1 MNIEQLYPILAALL
15 ISVASY
21 LISYINNKKLK
32 EKVTT
37 IEEALQSDEATYYI
51 YCPTCKAK
59 IELNKVKI
67 LVDKQ
72 EQKNKESKKAVISL
86 STNHRLFIYAFIL
99 TFIAAAAHPYIKIHP
114 YLLSSLVL
122 SLS

>member
-1 MNIEQLYPILAALL
+1 MNIEQLYPVLVALA
-15 ISVASY
+15 ISVVSY

-72 EQKNKESKKAVISL
+72 EQETNNNKIE
-86 STNHRLFIYAFIL
+86 
-99 TFIAAAAHPYIKIHP
+99 
-114 YLLSSLVL
+114 
-122 SLS
+122 

>member
-1 MNIEQLYPILAALL
+1 MNMEQLYTILAALA

-51 YCPTCKAK
+51 YCPTCKAR

-72 EQKNKESKKAVISL
+72 TKTEE
-86 STNHRLFIYAFIL
+86 
-99 TFIAAAAHPYIKIHP
+99 
-114 YLLSSLVL
+114 
-122 SLS
+122 

>member
-1 MNIEQLYPILAALL
+1 MNMEQLYPILAALL

-37 IEEALQSDEATYYI
+37 IEEALQSDEATYYVI
-51 YCPTCKAK
+51 CPTCKAK

-72 EQKNKESKKAVISL
+72 EQKNKE
-86 STNHRLFIYAFIL
+86 
-99 TFIAAAAHPYIKIHP
+99 
-114 YLLSSLVL
+114 
-122 SLS
+122 

>member
-51 YCPTCKAK
+51 YCPTCKAR

-72 EQKNKESKKAVISL
+72 NETNKSE
-86 STNHRLFIYAFIL
+86 
-99 TFIAAAAHPYIKIHP
+99 
-114 YLLSSLVL
+114 
-122 SLS
+122 

>member
-1 MNIEQLYPILAALL
+1 MNMEQLYPILAALL

-72 EQKNKESKKAVISL
+72 EKETINNKIE
-86 STNHRLFIYAFIL
+86 
-99 TFIAAAAHPYIKIHP
+99 
-114 YLLSSLVL
+114 
-122 SLS
+122 

>member
-1 MNIEQLYPILAALL
+1 MNIEQLYPVLAALL

-21 LISYINNKKLK
+21 FISYINNKKLK

-72 EQKNKESKKAVISL
+72 EQETKSNKIE
-86 STNHRLFIYAFIL
+86 
-99 TFIAAAAHPYIKIHP
+99 
-114 YLLSSLVL
+114 
-122 SLS
+122 

>member
-1 MNIEQLYPILAALL
+1 MNMEQLYPILAALL

-72 EQKNKESKKAVISL
+72 DKQNKTE
-86 STNHRLFIYAFIL
+86 
-99 TFIAAAAHPYIKIHP
+99 
-114 YLLSSLVL
+114 
-122 SLS
+122 

>member
-1 MNIEQLYPILAALL
+1 MNMEQLYPILAALL

-51 YCPTCKAK
+51 YCPTCKAR

-72 EQKNKESKKAVISL
+72 QQDNTNTNK
-86 STNHRLFIYAFIL
+86 
-99 TFIAAAAHPYIKIHP
+99 
-114 YLLSSLVL
+114 
-122 SLS
+122 

>member
-1 MNIEQLYPILAALL
+1 MNIEQLYPVLVALA
-15 ISVASY
+15 ISVVSY

-72 EQKNKESKKAVISL
+72 EKTNKE
-86 STNHRLFIYAFIL
+86 
-99 TFIAAAAHPYIKIHP
+99 
-114 YLLSSLVL
+114 
-122 SLS
+122 

>member
-21 LISYINNKKLK
+21 LISYIKNKKLN
-32 EKVTT
+32 EIVST

-72 EQKNKESKKAVISL
+72 EQKNKE
-86 STNHRLFIYAFIL
+86 
-99 TFIAAAAHPYIKIHP
+99 
-114 YLLSSLVL
+114 
-122 SLS
+122 

>member
-37 IEEALQSDEATYYI
+37 IEEALQSDEATYYVI
-51 YCPTCKAK
+51 CPQCKSK

-72 EQKNKESKKAVISL
+72 EQKNKE
-86 STNHRLFIYAFIL
+86 
-99 TFIAAAAHPYIKIHP
+99 
-114 YLLSSLVL
+114 
-122 SLS
+122 

>member
-1 MNIEQLYPILAALL
+1 MNIEQLYPVLAALA
-15 ISVASY
+15 IAVASY

-32 EKVTT
+32 DKITT

-51 YCPTCKAK
+51 YCPECKAR

-72 EQKNKESKKAVISL
+72 QNDASNVN
-86 STNHRLFIYAFIL
+86 NH
-99 TFIAAAAHPYIKIHP
+99 
-114 YLLSSLVL
+114 
-122 SLS
+122 

>member
-1 MNIEQLYPILAALL
+1 MNIEQLYPVLVALA

-72 EQKNKESKKAVISL
+72 EQNTNTNKIE
-86 STNHRLFIYAFIL
+86 
-99 TFIAAAAHPYIKIHP
+99 
-114 YLLSSLVL
+114 
-122 SLS
+122 

>member
-1 MNIEQLYPILAALL
+1 MNIEQLYPVLIALAVA
-15 ISVASY
+15 VASY

-32 EKVTT
+32 DKIST

-51 YCPTCKAK
+51 YCPECKAK

-72 EQKNKESKKAVISL
+72 NAKEQ
-86 STNHRLFIYAFIL
+86 
-99 TFIAAAAHPYIKIHP
+99 
-114 YLLSSLVL
+114 
-122 SLS
+122 

>member
-72 EQKNKESKKAVISL
+72 QSDKSKS
-86 STNHRLFIYAFIL
+86 R
-99 TFIAAAAHPYIKIHP
+99 
-114 YLLSSLVL
+114 
-122 SLS
+122 

>member
-1 MNIEQLYPILAALL
+1 MNIEQLYPVLIALAIA
-15 ISVASY
+15 VASY

-32 EKVTT
+32 DEITT

-51 YCPTCKAK
+51 YCPECKAR

-72 EQKNKESKKAVISL
+72 NAKED
-86 STNHRLFIYAFIL
+86 
-99 TFIAAAAHPYIKIHP
+99 
-114 YLLSSLVL
+114 
-122 SLS
+122 

>member
-1 MNIEQLYPILAALL
+1 MNIEQLYPVLVALAIA
-15 ISVASY
+15 VASY

-32 EKVTT
+32 DKITT

-51 YCPTCKAK
+51 YCPECKAR

-72 EQKNKESKKAVISL
+72 NAKED
-86 STNHRLFIYAFIL
+86 
-99 TFIAAAAHPYIKIHP
+99 
-114 YLLSSLVL
+114 
-122 SLS
+122 

>member
-1 MNIEQLYPILAALL
+1 MEQIYPVLVALAIA
-15 ISVASY
+15 VASY

-32 EKVTT
+32 DKITT

-51 YCPTCKAK
+51 YCPECKAK

-72 EQKNKESKKAVISL
+72 KEQEK
-86 STNHRLFIYAFIL
+86 
-99 TFIAAAAHPYIKIHP
+99 
-114 YLLSSLVL
+114 
-122 SLS
+122 

>member
-1 MNIEQLYPILAALL
+1 MNIEQLYPVLAALL

-72 EQKNKESKKAVISL
+72 NQTNTNKE
-86 STNHRLFIYAFIL
+86 
-99 TFIAAAAHPYIKIHP
+99 
-114 YLLSSLVL
+114 
-122 SLS
+122 

>member
-1 MNIEQLYPILAALL
+1 MEQLYPILAALL

-37 IEEALQSDEATYYI
+37 IEQALQSDEATYYI
-51 YCPTCKAK
+51 YCPECKAR

-72 EQKNKESKKAVISL
+72 QNDAANKQ
-86 STNHRLFIYAFIL
+86 
-99 TFIAAAAHPYIKIHP
+99 
-114 YLLSSLVL
+114 
-122 SLS
+122 

>member
-72 EQKNKESKKAVISL
+72 EQETKSNK
-86 STNHRLFIYAFIL
+86 
-99 TFIAAAAHPYIKIHP
+99 
-114 YLLSSLVL
+114 
-122 SLS
+122 

>member
-1 MNIEQLYPILAALL
+1 MNIEQLYPVLVALAIA
-15 ISVASY
+15 IASY
-21 LISYINNKKLK
+21 LISYINNKKK
-32 EKVTT
+32 KKKVTT

-72 EQKNKESKKAVISL
+72 NQETINKE
-86 STNHRLFIYAFIL
+86 
-99 TFIAAAAHPYIKIHP
+99 
-114 YLLSSLVL
+114 
-122 SLS
+122 